1 MGLKLP
7 ALSCNGAGKLW
18 AAGRRKGA
26 GLAAGGYTGKKHV
39 SSSDGWPGAGE
50 GDGDGGSNVVGVLAL
65 REMRRKLDPSDAR
78 REVSSNT
85 FTSHAG
91 SCIASR
97 RPASAFHPPLR
108 PIEDGELSRMRNLTL
123 VAVGTVDMHVKL
135 HTCCCVRIVVVI
147 IS

>member
-1 MGLKLP
+1 MRLKLP

-39 SSSDGWPGAGE
+39 SSSDGWPGEGE

-97 RPASAFHPPLR
+97 HGRPPHFTHPC
-108 PIEDGELSRMRNLTL
+108 GQ
-123 VAVGTVDMHVKL
+123 
-135 HTCCCVRIVVVI
+135 
-147 IS
+147 